1 MIKSVLLVTS
11 LFVTVA
17 AAQEVG
23 APAPIHIAY
32 SGYSHG
38 FNVID
43 LDAVLTMTPV
53 RYRLETNFMLAGVLG
68 ALFHADGKTIVNGR
82 FVGTRAEP
90 DDLFSTG
97 HFRGD
102 PRVTQMS
109 WRNGVPT
116 IIQMQPPVET
126 ERDVVPANLQTNT
139 IDSLSAMAA
148 LIHQVAM
155 TGKCDGK
162 DRTFDGRRLSEV
174 AAHTVGQE
182 VLEKTSRSS
191 FAGAALRCDFEGK
204 QLAGFRRDADQN
216 ELGKPNDGSAWFA
229 QVTPGGP
236 PIPVRVTFSTPQ
248 FGDTTMYMTSV
259 H

>member
-1 MIKSVLLVTS
+1 MIKSVLLATC

-17 AAQEVG
+17 RAQEAA
-23 APAPIHIAY
+23 APPAIHIAY

-43 LDAVLTMTPV
+43 LDAVLTAGAT
-53 RYRLETNFMLAGVLG
+53 RYRLEVNFQLAGVLG
-68 ALFHADGKTIVNGR
+68 TLFHADGKTIVNGR
-82 FVGTRAEP
+82 FIGARAEP
-90 DDLFSTG
+90 DDLYSTG

-102 PRVTQMS
+102 PRVTQMV
-109 WRNGVPT
+109 WRSGVPT
-116 IIQMQPPVET
+116 VIQMQPPVET
-126 ERDVVPANLQTNT
+126 ERDVVPANLQANT

-148 LIHQVAM
+148 LIHQVAT
-155 TGKCDGK
+155 TGKCDGH

-174 AAHTVGQE
+174 SAHTVGQE
-182 VLEKTSRSS
+182 MLEKTSRSA
-191 FAGAALRCDFEGK
+191 FAGQALRCDFQGK

-229 QVTPGGP
+229 PVTAAGP
-236 PIPVRVTFSTPQ
+236 PIPVRVTFTTPQ
-248 FGDTTMYMTSV
+248 FGDTTMYLTSV